1 MLFSED
7 SPCHPS
13 AGETAPALGGL
24 ATIATA
30 DAGEVIASLATVLA
44 PAPRPSFLTHCALAF
59 ERALCADYVII
70 SPLNPYSNIM
80 RTMRFVAG
88 GKLEPNISYSLD
100 GTPCARAMESGV
112 CVYPE
117 NVAALFPRDR
127 FLSEHGISGYVG
139 AAMRDR
145 AGNPLG
151 VMLALSRPPI
161 AKADAARAILQHF
174 SARVACA
181 IDTAELIERQH
192 LTLAVAADGAW
203 DWDVVTGGTALS
215 DSVLDLLGLK
225 KRGFYDLTYI
235 ENAIH
240 PEDRPRYAEALRAHA
255 NGGAPLRTLVR
266 LNTARDGWRWFLSRG
281 EAVRD
286 EKGRAVRMIGC
297 FIDASE
303 FIASDAA
310 MPQAA
315 RA

>member
-1 MLFSED
+1 M
-7 SPCHPS
+7 
-13 AGETAPALGGL
+13 L
-24 ATIATA
+24 ATIGTA
-30 DAGEVIASLATVLA
+30 SAEEVIASLSMALA

-59 ERALCADYVII
+59 ERALCADYFII
-70 SPLNPYSNIM
+70 SRLNPYSNIM

-88 GKLEPNISYSLD
+88 GKLAANISYSLD

-127 FLSEHGISGYVG
+127 FLKDEGISGYVG

-145 AGNPLG
+145 VGNPLG
-151 VMLALSRPPI
+151 VMLALSRGPI
-161 AKADAARAILQHF
+161 AKAEAARAVLEHF

-181 IDTAELIERQH
+181 IDTAELIDRQH
-192 LTLAVAADGAW
+192 LTIAAATDGAW
-203 DWDVVTGGTALS
+203 DWDVVTGGTTLS

-225 KRGFYDLTYI
+225 KRGLYDLTHI

-255 NGGAPLRTLVR
+255 SGGAPLRVMVR

-281 EAVRD
+281 EAMRD

-297 FIDASE
+297 FINVDELVAGELRS
-303 FIASDAA
+303 
-310 MPQAA
+310 PRAA